1 MNTDATKTGL
11 LVLTHGNIGRSLI
24 EVAEF
29 ILSQSLEDVEVLS
42 FRQSA
47 MEETDD
53 DEIGQAIK
61 RADRGRGILILTD
74 VGGASP
80 CNHATRFRC
89 SEEVAV
95 VSGLNLAMLI
105 RAWSYRQNPPRELA
119 DLATEGAIRD
129 IKACRS

>member
-1 MNTDATKTGL
+1 MNAENANTGL
-11 LVLTHGNIGRSLI
+11 LVLTHGSIGQSLI

-29 ILSQSLEDVEVLS
+29 ILDQPLSEIEVLS

-47 MEETDD
+47 LEETDD
-53 DEIGQAIK
+53 DEIQQAIR
-61 RADRGRGILILTD
+61 RADRGQGVLILTD

-80 CNHATRFRC
+80 CNHATRLRC

-105 RAWSYRQNPPRELA
+105 RAWSYRQHAPRELA
-119 DLATEGAIRD
+119 RLAAEGATRD
-129 IKACRS
+129 IRACRS

>member
-1 MNTDATKTGL
+1 MNKDSLKTGL
-11 LVLTHGNIGRSLI
+11 LVLTHGDIGRSLI

-29 ILSQSLEDVEVLS
+29 ILNQALEDVEVLS
-42 FRQSA
+42 FQQSA
-47 MEETDD
+47 MEETND

-61 RADRGRGILILTD
+61 KADRGRGVLILTD

-105 RAWSYRQNPPRELA
+105 RAWSYRQHPPRELA
-119 DLATEGAIRD
+119 DLAIEGAIRD